1 MLDRLTTHKAVV
13 IVSNMKARELFNR
26 RVPVMEQ
33 AFAELVLWEVSEPL
47 SGSEH
52 CYKYRLAFV
61 VAGECV
67 LRYDNEA
74 GKGDHRHVS
83 GKEMKYRF
91 VSVDRLV
98 ADFFEDVKRWRDE
111 NSND

>member
-1 MLDRLTTHKAVV
+1 VLDDLTTRRTVV

-26 RVPVMEQ
+26 RVPVAEQ
-33 AFAELVLWEVSEPL
+33 AFAELVLWELSDPL
-47 SGSEH
+47 SGSKH
-52 CYKYRLAFV
+52 PYKYRLAFV

-74 GKGDHRHVS
+74 GKGDHKHRY
-83 GKEMKYRF
+83 GKEAKYRF
-91 VSVDRLV
+91 VSVDKLV
-98 ADFFEDVKRWRDE
+98 SDFFEDVRRWRDE

>member
-1 MLDRLTTHKAVV
+1 
-13 IVSNMKARELFNR
+13 MKARELFNR
-26 RVPVMEQ
+26 RVPVTEQ
-33 AFAELVLWEVSEPL
+33 AFAELVLWEVPEPL
-47 SGSEH
+47 SGSKH
-52 CYKYRLAFV
+52 RYKYRLAFV

-74 GKGDHRHVS
+74 GKGDHKHVS
-83 GKEMKYRF
+83 GKEVKYRF

>member
-1 MLDRLTTHKAVV
+1 M
-13 IVSNMKARELFNR
+13 ISNMKAREFFNR
-26 RVPVMEQ
+26 RVPVTEQ
-33 AFAELVLWEVSEPL
+33 AFAELVLWEIPEPL
-47 SGSEH
+47 SGSRH
-52 CYKYRLAFV
+52 RYKYRLAFV

-74 GKGDHRHVS
+74 GKGDHKHVS
-83 GKEMKYRF
+83 GREVEYRF
-91 VSVDRLV
+91 VSVDKLV

>member
-1 MLDRLTTHKAVV
+1 MF
-13 IVSNMKARELFNR
+13 SNMEARELFNR
-26 RVPVMEQ
+26 RVPVTER
-33 AFAELVLWEVSEPL
+33 AFAELVLWEVPEPL
-47 SGSEH
+47 AGSKH

-61 VAGECV
+61 AAGECV

-74 GKGDHRHVS
+74 GKGDHKHVR
-83 GKEMKYRF
+83 GKEVKYRF
-91 VSVDRLV
+91 VSVDKLM

>member
-1 MLDRLTTHKAVV
+1 VNYLTAAFLLQRRRLPNWCCGRCPT
-13 IVSNMKARELFNR
+13 
-26 RVPVMEQ
+26 
-33 AFAELVLWEVSEPL
+33 L
-47 SGSEH
+47 SGSKH
-52 CYKYRLAFV
+52 RYKYRLAFV

-74 GKGDHRHVS
+74 GKGDHKHVR

-91 VSVDRLV
+91 VSVDKLV
-98 ADFFEDVKRWRDE
+98 ADFFEEVKRWRDE